1 MQRTRAALEYEFRT
15 VRFTRET
22 TRNEAKQALTE
33 AAEYGRWELARTR
46 IGMGGVRTY
55 WLRRRTMKVART
67 A

>member
-1 MQRTRAALEYEFRT
+1 MEYEFRM

-22 TRNEAKQALTE
+22 TRSEARQALTE

-46 IGMGGVRTY
+46 IGMGGNRTY
-55 WLRRRTMKVART
+55 WLRRRTVQVPRT